1 MRVVR
6 IGLTAVKGMAHQPMD
21 SVELALDGPVG
32 DRVFCLVDPATHRV
46 LRTVE
51 NDVLM
56 ACRAEWVHP
65 ALTIRT
71 PIGTVTGEVEVGG
84 ELEADYWG
92 RTARLREV
100 RGPWAELLSAYVGRP
115 VLLCRTT
122 PGEVVWAGS
131 VSIVTTSSLAELA
144 RRVGRTA
151 DDGARFRATL
161 VVDTGDDEPFAED
174 RWQQLQIG
182 EAILRVRGPL
192 ARCAVV
198 DRHPARGGHDLPAL
212 KALAHDRTQDG
223 EILFGISADVVKP
236 GKVEHLTTVHL

>member
-6 IGLTAVKGMAHQPMD
+6 VGLTPLKGMAHLALD

-51 NDVLM
+51 DDALM
-56 ACRAEWVHP
+56 ACRAEWTDPV
-65 ALTIRT
+65 LTIRT
-71 PIGTVTGEVEVGG
+71 PIGTVTGEVEVGS
-84 ELEADYWG
+84 ELTADYWG

-100 RGPWAELLSAYVGRP
+100 RGPWAELLSAYAGRP
-115 VLLCRTT
+115 VVLCRTT
-122 PGEVVWAGS
+122 PGEIIWAGS
-131 VSIVTTSSLAELA
+131 VSIVTTASLAELA
-144 RRVGRTA
+144 RRVGRVV
-151 DDGARFRATL
+151 DDGARFRATF

-174 RWQQLQIG
+174 RWQQVRLG
-182 EAILRVRGPL
+182 DAVLRVRGPL

-212 KALAHDRTQDG
+212 KALAHDRTKDG
-223 EILFGISADVVKP
+223 EILFGISADVVRP
-236 GKVEHLTTVHL
+236 GIVNGRWVAPR